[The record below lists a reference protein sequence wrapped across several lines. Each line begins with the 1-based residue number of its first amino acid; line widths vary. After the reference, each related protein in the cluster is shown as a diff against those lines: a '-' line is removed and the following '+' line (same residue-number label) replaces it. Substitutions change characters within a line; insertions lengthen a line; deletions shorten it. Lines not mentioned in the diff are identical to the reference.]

1 MSVKSGRM
9 TVIAIERIVE
19 ILLVVLNASVEASMQ
34 QLKAVFYRHMK
45 NLRTRQRMETIILK
59 VDVFAVLY
67 FVLLFPG
74 GGRVVRRCCVS
85 YITGASN

>member
-34 QLKAVFYRHMK
+34 QLKAVFYGRMK
-45 NLRTRQRMETIILK
+45 TIRTRQRMETIILK

-67 FVLLFPG
+67 FVLLFP
-74 GGRVVRRCCVS
+74 
-85 YITGASN
+85 I